1 MLFLST
7 ASGPSYVESVVDGK
21 YHGRSIIE
29 ILGSKLDL
37 LVASIHSGA
46 PMAREAMSDLL
57 KFVFNLLLHYPK
69 VCITLSFGLPLSEFN
84 SS

>member
-1 MLFLST
+1 MVDERYH
-7 ASGPSYVESVVDGK
+7 ARSVVD
-21 YHGRSIIE
+21 

-46 PMAREAMSDLL
+46 PMAREAMTDLL

-69 VCITLSFGLPLSEFN
+69 VCIIFSFGVIFLN
-84 SS
+84 SVQVGGI